1 MLKIVSAS
9 IYGGKNVAFQQTIT
23 CPNSTMET
31 LEKGVQ
37 SQHYVQ
43 NMFKV
48 NNKNTRTTSVVL
60 VFLLLTLNIFLNF
73 F

>member
-48 NNKNTRTTSVVL
+48 NNKN
-60 VFLLLTLNIFLNF
+60 NF
-73 F
+73 FSTFSNVSIDELEQVIVCPD